1 MQLQKGLDIMKKIL
15 AVYDRDEQYGKRL
28 SEYLNR
34 KESIPF
40 SMVFFTN
47 EEALVQYAKQY
58 TIDMLLLQ
66 ESSMNRAI
74 QELSIPRI
82 AYLTEAQG
90 HIAGGKEHFVYKF
103 QSSDHVIREL
113 MACYETMDM
122 QVMQAIAS
130 LRPVNIVGIYSPVAR
145 CLKTSFA
152 LTLGQVLS
160 KNQLVLYIN
169 FEEFSGLESLFGKVF
184 SADLADAVFYFS
196 QGQIKRQI
204 GSIVEN
210 WHNMDYIPPVRYPED
225 FADVTA
231 AMMADMIKEIAAV
244 CHYDVILLDFGSSI
258 RFASALL
265 CHCQRIYMPILEDPV
280 SSGKLEAFES
290 WMKMKNQT
298 EVLAKITRLK
308 LPFHRGFGNGEMYL
322 EQLLWGELGD
332 YVRTLVKGEW

>member
-1 MQLQKGLDIMKKIL
+1 MKKIL
-15 AVYDRDEQYGKRL
+15 AVYDSDEQYGKRL

-40 SMVFFTN
+40 SMVFFTK
-47 EEALVQYAKQY
+47 EEALAEYAREH

-66 ESSMNRAI
+66 EASMSKVI
-74 QELSIPRI
+74 QELAIPRI

-90 HIAGGKEHFVYKF
+90 YVTGPQDHFVYKF

-130 LRPVNIVGIYSPVAR
+130 LRPVKIIGIYSPVAR

-160 KNQLVLYIN
+160 KNQLVLYLN
-169 FEEFSGLESLFGKVF
+169 FEEFAGLDMMLGKTF
-184 SADLADAVFYFS
+184 HRDLSDAVFYFA
-196 QGQIKRQI
+196 QGHIKRHM
-204 GSIVEN
+204 GELVEN
-210 WHNMDYIPPVRYPED
+210 WHNMDYIPPVQYPED
-225 FADVTA
+225 LSDIKPQTLAEMV
-231 AMMADMIKEIAAV
+231 KEIAAV
-244 CHYDVILLDFGSSI
+244 CHYDVILLDFGSSM
-258 RFASALL
+258 RFISDLFP
-265 CHCQRIYMPILEDPV
+265 HCQKIYMPVLEDPV
-280 SSGKLEAFES
+280 SSGKVESFES
-290 WMKMKNQT
+290 WMAVKNQT
-298 EVLAKITRLK
+298 EMLSKINRLK
-308 LPFHRGFGNGEMYL
+308 LPFHRGFGTGEMYL